1 MSHFITHKFYTFSG
15 FSNTSLGENND
26 FREMSKQAEKGKMLP
41 RRSASGTKSAQKTT
55 KKTESRNTKKF
66 CRITSMHKDR
76 NKFKYATKSDENT
89 TMQRSGSG
97 IRVSP
102 ETRALNGNKL
112 QDAEPRHEFEMLK
125 LYHEEGSDDSL
136 SMISMNSRPSSAATD
151 FPDEVQ
157 LRDDDEFVRLE
168 NLSMSD
174 SGRISVEETSPSDLT
189 VDEISVD
196 SGSPR
201 IQVTQLRDENN
212 NNVDKAEK
220 GNLEELENKQ
230 SKVKTAWELNEKFLL
245 TTDFPAEVWEEKF
258 NRKGLNTRRRSS
270 DLLNASFPPLT
281 AVPGFRRS
289 SFPNSPSNSLMLST
303 APRELPSLS
312 GRQCKVQLPSNF
324 PGMPPPP
331 SASDSES
338 ESSDDEELDQLF
350 REKEQIMRKTDK
362 NVQKNYLDV
371 PSKQANNV
379 KNSSPKSSPKSS
391 TSQSPMVSTETL
403 AIKVASNEYL
413 AARVVTQLNSAFEET
428 ITINGSDDEVTVR
441 ESCVTPNLMP
451 RRYSSIYFRP
461 NTSSCLDEGTNSLIL
476 PSVHHECSKSLPNLN
491 DNKTKR
497 MFVTFENNFPH
508 ANVVDLKGKSELAQ
522 RCRLINRRLSSEDAL
537 VKAMLD
543 KKIKRKTMV
552 KKWVIS
558 STQCT

>member
-1 MSHFITHKFYTFSG
+1 
-15 FSNTSLGENND
+15 
-26 FREMSKQAEKGKMLP
+26 MSKQAEKGKMLP
-41 RRSASGTKSAQKTT
+41 RRSASGTKSTHKTT

-66 CRITSMHKDR
+66 GRIPPLHKDR
-76 NKFKYATKSDENT
+76 NKFKYTTKSDENT
-89 TMQRSGSG
+89 TMQRAGSG

-112 QDAEPRHEFEMLK
+112 RDTEPRHEFEMLK

-151 FPDEVQ
+151 FPDEVK
-157 LRDDDEFVRLE
+157 LRDDDEFIRLE
-168 NLSMSD
+168 DLSMRD
-174 SGRISVEETSPSDLT
+174 SGRMSVVETRLSDLT

-212 NNVDKAEK
+212 NIDEKAEK
-220 GNLEELENKQ
+220 SNLDSANLAIHTEAVKSEEGLENKQ

-270 DLLNASFPPLT
+270 DLLNESFPPLS

-289 SFPNSPSNSLMLST
+289 SFPNSLSNSLMLST
-303 APRELPSLS
+303 SPRELPSLS
-312 GRQCKVQLPSNF
+312 GRQCKVQLPANF
-324 PGMPPPP
+324 PGLLPPPKG
-331 SASDSES
+331 SDSES
-338 ESSDDEELDQLF
+338 ESSDEEQLDQLF
-350 REKEQIMRKTDK
+350 REREQIMRKTDK

-371 PSKQANNV
+371 PSKQANV
-379 KNSSPKSSPKSS
+379 KNSSAKSSPKSS
-391 TSQSPMVSTETL
+391 SSQSPMASTETL
-403 AIKVASNEYL
+403 AMKVASNEYL

-428 ITINGSDDEVTVR
+428 VTINESDDKVTVR

-451 RRYSSIYFRP
+451 RRYSSISFRP
-461 NTSSCLDEGTNSLIL
+461 NTSSCVDEGTNSLIL
-476 PSVHHECSKSLPNLN
+476 PSVHNEYSKSLPNLTE
-491 DNKTKR
+491 NKTKR

-508 ANVVDLKGKSELAQ
+508 ANVVNLKGKSELAQ

-543 KKIKRKTMV
+543 KKIKRKSMV
-552 KKWVIS
+552 KQWVIS